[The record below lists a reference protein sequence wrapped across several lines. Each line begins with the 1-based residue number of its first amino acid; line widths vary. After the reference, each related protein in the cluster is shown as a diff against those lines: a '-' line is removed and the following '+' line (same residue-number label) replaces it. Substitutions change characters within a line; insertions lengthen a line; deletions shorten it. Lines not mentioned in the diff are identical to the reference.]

1 MFQFR
6 RFPTYAYLIQRTLTR
21 YCRAGFPHSE
31 IHGYSGYLLL
41 PVAYRSLSRPS
52 SAPDAK
58 AFPLRPFQL
67 DLSSKKLAP
76 FRFRFAKTPYPLLP
90 SPPPSQTRS
99 RWALSRL
106 WGRKTRRSVLPR
118 LVREMVLSRIM
129 QASQRS
135 SRNCNCY
142 PAPFRTLFH
151 NYFCHTLVWR
161 LSVALLI
168 TCVALFSF
176 QGALSSSFE
185 ARSKHLIPIKCFDL
199 ISMVEIVGFEPAT
212 SCLQG
217 RRSPS

>member
-6 RFPTYAYLIQRTLTR
+6 RFPTYAYLIQRTLHG
-21 YCRAGFPHSE
+21 YCPCGLPHSE
-31 IHGYSGYLLL
+31 IRGSRDICSSPRLIAACHVLRRLLMPRHSPCALFSLTCSSQSPLDSVSGFAENC
-41 PVAYRSLSRPS
+41 VRSLTPR
-52 SAPDAK
+52 
-58 AFPLRPFQL
+58 FRLRPASL
-67 DLSSKKLAP
+67 GSEPVLRTGD
-76 FRFRFAKTPYPLLP
+76 
-90 SPPPSQTRS
+90 
-99 RWALSRL
+99 ALSL
-106 WGRKTRRSVLPR
+106 HEF
-118 LVREMVLSRIM
+118 VREMVLSRIM